1 MVVAQYPPAPG
12 QGLLGQ
18 SRAGK
23 SRTAYEVAA
32 RELAGWR
39 LLVPKDRASLTE
51 LADLAPPPG
60 QGQRVLVWLDD
71 LEQYL
76 DVQGVRGLDAALL
89 ARWAAGDPPVKV
101 LGTIRLEEFG
111 RLIETP
117 GELGRT
123 IRELLNRFDPGAIT
137 LPIGFDDPAERAAI
151 TKLYPREQVRVGLAE
166 HLAGVAVQAAVHGQD
181 VLGGEPP
188 WFAVSASADGQPVV
202 DGLDL

>member
-101 LGTIRLEEFG
+101 LGTIRLGAAPIGGLSAKARG
-111 RLIETP
+111 RSPVRRPTRYGLTGSQRVSLIC
-117 GELGRT
+117 GSRMGRT
-123 IRELLNRFDPGAIT
+123 P
-137 LPIGFDDPAERAAI
+137 
-151 TKLYPREQVRVGLAE
+151 
-166 HLAGVAVQAAVHGQD
+166 
-181 VLGGEPP
+181 LG
-188 WFAVSASADGQPVV
+188 
-202 DGLDL
+202 

>member
-166 HLAGVAVQAAVHGQD
+166 HLAGVAV
-181 VLGGEPP
+181 
-188 WFAVSASADGQPVV
+188 
-202 DGLDL
+202 